1 VKKEKIHNEWSK
13 IAFTQLMRMGATKE
27 YMGIHLQV
35 LFSQKRQPARNSVD
49 IYLLLITN
57 IEQETYTNNT
67 QK

>member
-35 LFSQKRQPARNSVD
+35 LFSQKKATGKKFSGH
-49 IYLLLITN
+49 LSITN
-57 IEQETYTNNT
+57 Y
-67 QK
+67 